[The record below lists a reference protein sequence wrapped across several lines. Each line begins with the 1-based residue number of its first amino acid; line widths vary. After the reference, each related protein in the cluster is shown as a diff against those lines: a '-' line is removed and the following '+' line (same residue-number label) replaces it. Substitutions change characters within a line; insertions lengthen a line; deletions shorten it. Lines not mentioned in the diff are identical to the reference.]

1 VQQVGHGFGLDS
13 NSFNKFGLD
22 LRLKFNF
29 RIGFYLAL
37 ILFRI
42 NIMATPRSQ
51 SDTASQYCWMSQNQ
65 PPATTAAAP
74 IMLIT
79 VFDPAKTYPVIHAQ
93 FIVICDRSL
102 KYGLL
107 RFL

>member
-1 VQQVGHGFGLDS
+1 MQQVGHDFGLDS

-22 LRLKFNF
+22 LHLKFNF
-29 RIGFYLAL
+29 RICYRGL

-42 NIMATPRSQ
+42 TIMATPNSHRDS
-51 SDTASQYCWMSQNQ
+51 ASTCCCVSQNQ

-79 VFDPAKTYPVIHAQ
+79 VFDPAKTCPVILEQ
-93 FIVICDRSL
+93 FIIIYD
-102 KYGLL
+102 
-107 RFL
+107 RFLR